1 MVRVVAKQ
9 STFHGFLT
17 LVEELA
23 EEKLNTLFSAD
34 VVASAVALVLGMRE
48 TMELG
53 MHRRSTGVR
62 ALLIL
67 G

>member
-34 VVASAVALVLGMRE
+34 VVASAVALVLVWGHYGARHASQE
-48 TMELG
+48 
-53 MHRRSTGVR
+53 
-62 ALLIL
+62 
-67 G
+67 

>member
-23 EEKLNTLFSAD
+23 EEKLIHFSSAD
-34 VVASAVALVLGMRE
+34 VVASAVALVLGMG

-53 MHRRSTGVR
+53 MHASTKPCINPSL
-62 ALLIL
+62 A
-67 G
+67 